1 MTQFNETYKNKT
13 INGSHFPDSPI
24 RNNVKISFSDE
35 IINKYI
41 PAWNE
46 VIAPKGI
53 KLLCLIMADHEGFWG
68 KSAKHR
74 IASRSFRT
82 NNPGNIGNTDNGNN
96 NSFPTLKAGIEAQVN
111 YFYKIIH
118 GTAKA
123 FPLGKSVVLKP
134 YFSQEIADN
143 FTTYK
148 KSPWLPGYKFTF
160 TGQLDQF
167 IKIYSTGA
175 RSGNEYLSEI
185 ISFYK
190 NHGFDING
198 QTTLQQLAELK

>member
-35 IINKYI
+35 IMNKYI

-68 KSAKHR
+68 KSATHR
-74 IASRSFRT
+74 KPSRSFRT

-111 YFYKIIH
+111 YFYKIIN
-118 GTAKA
+118 GSAKA
-123 FPLGKSVVLKP
+123 FPLGKPVVLKP

-143 FTTYK
+143 FATYK

>member
-35 IINKYI
+35 IMNKYI

-68 KSAKHR
+68 KSATHR
-74 IASRSFRT
+74 NPSRSFRT

-123 FPLGKSVVLKP
+123 FPMGKTVVLKP
-134 YFSQEIADN
+134 YFSKEIAGN
-143 FTTYK
+143 YATYK

>member
-24 RNNVKISFSDE
+24 RNNVKVSFSDE
-35 IINKYI
+35 IMNKYI

-118 GTAKA
+118 GTSKA
-123 FPLGKSVVLKP
+123 FPLGKPVVLKP
-134 YFSQEIADN
+134 YFSEEIADN
-143 FTTYK
+143 FETYK

>member
-35 IINKYI
+35 IMNKYI

-123 FPLGKSVVLKP
+123 FPLGKPVVLKP

-143 FTTYK
+143 FATYK